1 MNIEEIKEKL
11 GEIERKEKEGEI
23 SSFLKIKPK
32 KKSTIMVCLNL
43 SILFWFFFLDNK
55 EAYNCS
61 HMMWDYI
68 LEEETRRMI
77 SRNMLTVYLLHGV
90 YYINRIGI
98 IC

>member
-43 SILFWFFFLDNK
+43 SILF
-55 EAYNCS
+55 
-61 HMMWDYI
+61 
-68 LEEETRRMI
+68 
-77 SRNMLTVYLLHGV
+77 
-90 YYINRIGI
+90 
-98 IC
+98 